1 MTIEPN
7 FILQGIFCWYSF
19 NSYWIFPKCNYCAI
33 WERLYLILLRNFP
46 RPIYY
51 FRKSC
56 HQWLLSV
63 VFELPILSTVPVH
76 FITSCVAR
84 SKHLHNEIYIILL
97 KIILFLPLRHHTDI
111 FKTESNYES
120 IQDNIQDI
128 KLLLQNIIKRSNEFE
143 NHCCNTQYHHISS
156 IIRNANYKTI
166 FPAIFTYS
174 KKKNKQECDFKT

>member
-1 MTIEPN
+1 MGIKDANSSAECGTFSTTENYSLPLGETLDVLLDIYVGEISVYDYISIEPN
-7 FILQGIFCWYSF
+7 FILQGIFFWYSF

-111 FKTESNYES
+111 FKNESNYES
-120 IQDNIQDI
+120 I
-128 KLLLQNIIKRSNEFE
+128 
-143 NHCCNTQYHHISS
+143 
-156 IIRNANYKTI
+156 
-166 FPAIFTYS
+166 
-174 KKKNKQECDFKT
+174 